1 MGYVLGLD
9 LGTGALKGV
18 LVDETG
24 VIRHIEACDYPL
36 HSPKGGYNEQNPAD
50 WLTACGALFEK
61 FSCNVS
67 DFQAELAGIS
77 FSGQMHSL
85 VVTDEA

>member
-24 VIRHIEACDYPL
+24 VIRHIEACDYPFIAQ
-36 HSPKGGYNEQNPAD
+36 KGAIMNKIPLIGSQPVVHCSKN
-50 WLTACGALFEK
+50 F
-61 FSCNVS
+61 
-67 DFQAELAGIS
+67 LAMSLIS
-77 FSGQMHSL
+77 RL
-85 VVTDEA
+85 N

>member
-24 VIRHIEACDYPL
+24 VIRHIEACDYPFIAQ
-36 HSPKGGYNEQNPAD
+36 KG
-50 WLTACGALFEK
+50 L
-61 FSCNVS
+61 
-67 DFQAELAGIS
+67 
-77 FSGQMHSL
+77 
-85 VVTDEA
+85 